1 MRRLLVYQAL
11 WGMEHLPGVDLEGA
25 LDAALDRILAAG
37 FDGVGVSLLNTQRAS
52 AVARA
57 VHKRGKS
64 FEAIGFARHTDDLAA
79 LIGWAEDL
87 GAHHLNVQIMAR
99 LDRVTDAVKLLEQ
112 FEATAAHSKLP
123 VHYETH
129 RGRLTNDLLF
139 LVRILR
145 ELPSLRLTGDLSH
158 YVLAHEMPLPVP
170 DADLER
176 MRVVIDHCWAFHGRV
191 ASSHQIQVSL
201 NAPQHQGWVQQFQ
214 QWWLEGFARW
224 RSRSAE
230 DAELTFMAE
239 LGPPHYAITTA
250 DGAELSD
257 RWQEAL
263 QLKDWARSIWEQ
275 VETTDVLSG
284 GGLEYELG

>member
-11 WGMEHLPGVDLEGA
+11 WGMEYLPAVDLDRA
-25 LDAALDRILAAG
+25 LDAALERILAAG
-37 FDGVGVSLLNTQRAS
+37 FDGVGVGLMNAQRAS

-57 VHKRGKS
+57 MRERGKS
-64 FEAIGFARHTDDLAA
+64 FEAIGFARHVEDLAQ
-79 LIGWAEDL
+79 LIGRAEEL

-99 LDRVTDAVKLLEQ
+99 LDRVTDAVRLLEQ
-112 FEATAAHSKLP
+112 FEATAAQAALP
-123 VHYETH
+123 VYYETH

-158 YVLAHEMPLPVP
+158 YVVAHEMSLPVS

-176 MRVVIDHCWAFHGRV
+176 MSFVIDHCSAFHGRV
-191 ASSHQIQVSL
+191 ASSHQIQVPLS
-201 NAPQHQGWVQQFQ
+201 APQHQAWVRQFQ
-214 QWWLEGFARW
+214 RWWLEGFARW

-239 LGPPHYAITTA
+239 LGPPHYAITA
-250 DGAELSD
+250 ANGAELSD
-257 RWQEAL
+257 RWHEAL
-263 QLKDWARSIWEQ
+263 LLKDWARSIWEQ
-275 VETTDVLSG
+275 AETNASVAG
-284 GGLEYELG
+284 GFGT